1 MDVAVRDEEEASEA
15 ANSVR
20 MAVARRYAS
29 ADSNDTASS
38 LSSVTSTSSPD
49 MSPPPEINKKIPR
62 LRFVLP
68 PDTTPALRSLLQ
80 VNGRGSP
87 IPDNPSSSSL
97 NSLPVGSII
106 EACPEGLVLVQDI
119 ADRIEKC
126 RGGAALII
134 DYGGDGST
142 GGDTLRGFWK
152 HTQVHPLSKPG
163 EVDVTADVD
172 FGALRE
178 AVNRRVSLSESL
190 ERKRRQQQRGR
201 ARNASSVNGSEE
213 TTTGPSEGEPS
224 RPEAFGP
231 ISQGSFLAQ
240 MGIVQRVEK
249 KIEDPETT
257 DEEAY
262 ELYSAMERLM
272 LAEQMGERYKVL
284 VIAPKKDFLFP
295 PPGF

>member
-1 MDVAVRDEEEASEA
+1 M
-15 ANSVR
+15 
-20 MAVARRYAS
+20 
-29 ADSNDTASS
+29 SN
-38 LSSVTSTSSPD
+38 
-49 MSPPPEINKKIPR
+49 INKKIPR

-87 IPDNPSSSSL
+87 VPGNPSSSSL

-126 RGGAALII
+126 HGGAALII
-134 DYGGDGST
+134 DYGGDGSS

-190 ERKRRQQQRGR
+190 ERKRRQEERGR
-201 ARNASSVNGSEE
+201 TGNVKSANSNGSEE
-213 TTTGPSEGEPS
+213 TTASVDDFYGSNEGKHL

-231 ISQGSFLAQ
+231 ISQGRFLAQ

-257 DEEAY
+257 DDEAY
-262 ELYSAMERLM
+262 ELYSAMERL
-272 LAEQMGERYKVL
+272 LLSEQMGERYKVL
-284 VIAPKKDFLFP
+284 AIAPKKDDLFP